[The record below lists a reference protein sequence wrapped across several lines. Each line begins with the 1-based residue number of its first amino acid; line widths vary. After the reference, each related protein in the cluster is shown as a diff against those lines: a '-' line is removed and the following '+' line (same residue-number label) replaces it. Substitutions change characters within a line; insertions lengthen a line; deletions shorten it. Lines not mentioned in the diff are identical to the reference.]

1 MAYSTPADL
10 RYTPTDEWVRVE
22 GETATIGVTD
32 YAQHS
37 LSDIVYVELP
47 TVGRE
52 LMAEQNFGSVESVK
66 AASDLNMPIT
76 GTVSAVNSDLES
88 TPELV
93 NSDPYGRGWFIKITA
108 SDFSELQKLMDSAAY
123 AEYCEKRG

>member
-1 MAYSTPADL
+1 MAYITPADL
-10 RYTPTDEWVRVE
+10 RYTPTDEWIRVE

-37 LSDIVYVELP
+37 LSDIVYVQLP
-47 TVGRE
+47 TVGQE
-52 LMAEQNFGSVESVK
+52 LMVEQNFGSVESVK
-66 AASDLNMPIT
+66 AASDLNMPVT
-76 GTVSAVNSDLES
+76 GTISAVNSDLES